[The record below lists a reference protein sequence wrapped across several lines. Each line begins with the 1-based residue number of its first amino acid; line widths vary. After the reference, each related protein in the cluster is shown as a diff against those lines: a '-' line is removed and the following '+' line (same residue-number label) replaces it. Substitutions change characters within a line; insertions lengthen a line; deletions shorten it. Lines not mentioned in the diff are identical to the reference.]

1 MLIRALKEEPTEVKM
16 LYLATYCIVV
26 SGLAMVIDGRQWTRP
41 STEQALLLLGCGAP
55 RITPTDAVSA
65 PARVRFPVVKAVLGA
80 HRK

>member
-26 SGLAMVIDGRQWTRP
+26 SGLAMVIDGRQWTP
-41 STEQALLLLGCGAP
+41 PNTEQALLLVGCGAP
-55 RITPTDAVSA
+55 RSTLAHAVSA
-65 PARVRFPVVKAVLGA
+65 PARVSGPVGKAVLGA